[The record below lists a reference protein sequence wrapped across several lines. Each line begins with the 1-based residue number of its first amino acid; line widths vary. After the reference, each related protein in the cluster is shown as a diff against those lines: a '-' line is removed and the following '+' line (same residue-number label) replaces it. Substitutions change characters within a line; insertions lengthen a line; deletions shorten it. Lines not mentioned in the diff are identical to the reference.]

1 MASINFLYR
10 SKRETANLTL
20 RLLYR
25 FNSIDFVFATNTK
38 IQITK
43 EYWSKTHNL
52 KRIKD
57 IDLLNKQ
64 TEITNELNKIQNHV
78 LKAFNETDTN
88 LITKDW
94 LTQTIEKYYNPIIKT
109 EITTELNKY
118 FDYYLHLKQNSITK
132 NSHKRYIST
141 KNLLTKYEKKNKTL
155 LQIKDV
161 NLSFK
166 DSFERFCITES
177 YAPNTIA
184 KAIKMIKTICLH
196 AKDNRIETSY
206 QLDSIKTKYH
216 KTETIY
222 LTFAELET
230 IEQTKYKESLENVKD
245 WLIISCYTGQRV
257 SDFMNFTADKIRVEN
272 GKNLLEFTQKKTNK
286 IMTIPI
292 HPKVLEILNKRNGKF
307 PKPISDQKYNDY
319 IKEVCKIAGLTDLVQ
334 GSKKLETAPK
344 SKKYRKDT
352 GLYPKFDLVTSHI
365 GRRSFATNFYG
376 QIPTSYLIYITG
388 HSTEAMFLNYIG
400 KSNKDL
406 AMEITNYF

>member
-38 IQITK
+38 IQVTK
-43 EYWSKTHNL
+43 EYWNKTHNL

-78 LKAFNETDTN
+78 LTAFNETDTN

-118 FDYYLHLKQNSITK
+118 FDYYLQLKQNSITK

-166 DSFERFCITES
+166 DSFERYCITES
-177 YAPNTIA
+177 YAPNTIT

-196 AKDNRIETSY
+196 AKDNRIETNY

-222 LTFAELET
+222 FTFAELQT
-230 IEQTKYKESLENVKD
+230 IEQTKYNDSLENVKD

-334 GSKKLETAPK
+334 GSKKLETAPN
-344 SKKYRKDT
+344 SKKFRKDT

-376 QIPTSYLIYITG
+376 QIPTSYLIYVTG